1 MFCVYQH
8 IRPDTNAIFY
18 VGKGS
23 LRRAHSRHRRNQH
36 WKYVVAKAG
45 GFATQVVVDGVDE
58 ELAFLAEVELID
70 QLRKIGARLTNKT
83 DGGEGPSGMRHTDE
97 AKRKIADAQRGE
109 KHWTVG
115 HVYTEEHREKLRQAR
130 AKFVFTDEIRA
141 KISAAGNGR
150 KASKDA
156 CEKISKA
163 KQGSGHHMANA
174 IMFDGK
180 VFGCAKELAE
190 YTGVNYS
197 TIRTR
202 IRLYPQ
208 KFGYIVLGYT
218 KDLKGVKNGK
228 FATH

>member
-36 WKYVVAKAG
+36 WGHVVAKAG
-45 GFATQVVVDGVDE
+45 GFSAQVVANAEDE
-58 ELAFLAEVELID
+58 ELAFLAEMELID
-70 QLRKIGARLTNKT
+70 QLHRLGARLTNKT
-83 DGGEGPSGMRHTDE
+83 DGGEGPSGFRHTEE
-97 AKRKIADAQRGE
+97 AKRKIAEAQRGE
-109 KHWTVG
+109 KHWTYG
-115 HVYTEEHREKLRQAR
+115 KQITPEHREKLRQAR
-130 AKFVFTDEIRA
+130 AKLAFTDEIRA
-141 KISAAGNGR
+141 KISEAGKR
-150 KASKDA
+150 RVYTDEVRAKM
-156 CEKISKA
+156 SKA

-174 IMFDGK
+174 VMFDGK

-202 IRLYPQ
+202 IRLYPE
-208 KFGYIVLGYT
+208 KFGYTVLGYT
-218 KDLKGVKNGK
+218 KDLKGTKNGK
-228 FATH
+228 LATH